1 VRRGPTMEVSM
12 TKPVAWDSA
21 AVPRESALPDIVW
34 RIAENGTLAGMIGAG
49 VVAVW
54 FFVLDLVTRH
64 MPFYTPSLLGSIV
77 FAGQTPEEI
86 TGLSGAAIFAY
97 TGLHGILFLA
107 SGLLLAWMFSQ
118 FERNPQVGFVLLLLF
133 ITFEAILWGVGVS
146 MIPALA
152 GAVGAWAIL
161 VANLAS
167 AAAMFA
173 FLLRRHP
180 QAMERLRQAWNE

>member
-1 VRRGPTMEVSM
+1 MVKSTTWEASRPADRGDV
-12 TKPVAWDSA
+12 
-21 AVPRESALPDIVW
+21 SALILEIV
-34 RIAENGTLAGMIGAG
+34 ENGILAGMLGAA

-54 FFVLDLVTRH
+54 FLVLDLATRG
-64 MPFYTPSLLGSIV
+64 MPFYTPSLLGSV
-77 FAGQTPEEI
+77 LFAGAEASEVTGQT
-86 TGLSGAAIFAY
+86 GAAIFAY

-107 SGLLLAWMFSQ
+107 AGMALAWMFHQ
-118 FERNPQVGFVLLLLF
+118 FEQNPQVGIILLLLF
-133 ITFEAILWGVGVS
+133 VTFEAIVWGVGVS
-146 MIPALA
+146 IIPALA

-180 QAMERLRQAWNE
+180 RATERLKAAWGE